1 MTLVPRG
8 NFLDIDRVFDNF
20 WSPAKQ
26 SETPDSSFF
35 APRVD
40 IKELDSCYEITAE
53 LPGVKK
59 DDIHVTLEDGV
70 LSISAET
77 TSEDK
82 EEENGKVIRQERRYG
97 KYLRSFTLGNNIHEE
112 DISADFTDG
121 VLKLKAPKA
130 PDEVPQKRRISING

>member
-8 NFLDIDRVFDNF
+8 NFFDIDRAFDNF

-26 SETPDSSFF
+26 SETPESGFF

-40 IKELDSCYEITAE
+40 IKERDNCYEITAE

-77 TSEDK
+77 CSE
-82 EEENGKVIRQERRYG
+82 E
-97 KYLRSFTLGNNIHEE
+97 
-112 DISADFTDG
+112 
-121 VLKLKAPKA
+121 KA
-130 PDEVPQKRRISING
+130 I

>member
-1 MTLVPRG
+1 MALAPRG
-8 NFLDIDRVFDNF
+8 NFFDIDRVFDNY
-20 WSPAKQ
+20 WAPTTK
-26 SETPDSSFF
+26 SETPESGFF

-40 IKELDSCYEITAE
+40 IKELDNCYQITAE

-77 TSEDK
+77 SSEDK

-97 KYLRSFTLGNNIHEE
+97 KYLRSFTLGNNIHEK

-121 VLKLKAPKA
+121 ILKLKAPKS
-130 PDEVPQKRRISING
+130 PDEAPQKRRIEIGG

>member
-8 NFLDIDRVFDNF
+8 NFFDIDRAFDNF

-26 SETPDSSFF
+26 LETPESGFF
-35 APRVD
+35 SPRVD
-40 IKELDSCYEITAE
+40 IKELDNCYEITAE

-59 DDIHVTLEDGV
+59 NDIHVTLEDGV

-77 TSEDK
+77 CSEEKEEDK
-82 EEENGKVIRQERRYG
+82 GRVIRQERRYG

-130 PDEVPQKRRISING
+130 PDDVPQKRRISIDG

>member
-8 NFLDIDRVFDNF
+8 NFFDIDRAFDNF

-26 SETPDSSFF
+26 LETPESGFF
-35 APRVD
+35 SPRVD
-40 IKELDSCYEITAE
+40 IKELDNCYEITAE

-59 DDIHVTLEDGV
+59 NDIHVTLEDGV

-77 TSEDK
+77 CSEEKEEDK
-82 EEENGKVIRQERRYG
+82 GRVIRQERRYG

-121 VLKLKAPKA
+121 VLKLKAP
-130 PDEVPQKRRISING
+130 DDVPQKRRISIDG

>member
-1 MTLVPRG
+1 MALVPRG
-8 NFLDIDRVFDNF
+8 NFFDIDRAFDNF
-20 WSPAKQ
+20 WSPTKQ
-26 SETPDSSFF
+26 SETPESGFF

-40 IKELDSCYEITAE
+40 IKERENCYEITAE

-70 LSISAET
+70 LAISAET
-77 TSEDK
+77 CSEKK
-82 EEENGKVIRQERRYG
+82 EEDNGRVIRQERRYG

-121 VLKLKAPKA
+121 VLKLNAPKA
-130 PDEVPQKRRISING
+130 ADDVPQKRRINIGG